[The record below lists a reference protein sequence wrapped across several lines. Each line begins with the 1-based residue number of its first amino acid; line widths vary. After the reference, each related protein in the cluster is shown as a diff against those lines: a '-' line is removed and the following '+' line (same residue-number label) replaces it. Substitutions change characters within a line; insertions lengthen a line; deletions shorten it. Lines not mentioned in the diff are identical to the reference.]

1 MNINIS
7 TKGSILF
14 GGKNINFSHKYQLP
28 IRRVL
33 ITKELVYVL
42 LYPENDDRK
51 SEGYK
56 EYDKNNLFAF
66 DFEGDLK
73 WRTGKLIRETYRKD
87 GVLYEY
93 APVSISLD
101 NNLLI
106 LDYGSIALKV
116 WLNPMTGEI
125 VKQEEDK
132 YRF

>member
-14 GGKNINFSHKYQLP
+14 DKKSINFLHTYQLP

-33 ITKELVYVL
+33 VTEKLVYVL

-51 SEGYK
+51 SDSYV

-66 DFEGDLK
+66 DFEGELK
-73 WRTGKLIRETYRKD
+73 WRTGKLILETYRKD
-87 GVLYEY
+87 SVFYEY
-93 APVSISLD
+93 APVSLNLD
-101 NNLLI
+101 GDLLL
-106 LDYGSIALKV
+106 LDYGSIALRV
-116 WLNPMTGEI
+116 WLDPITGKKI
-125 VKQEEDK
+125 KQQDDK

>member
-7 TKGSILF
+7 TKGSISF
-14 GGKNINFSHKYQLP
+14 GKKSINFVHTYQLP

-33 ITKELVYVL
+33 ITEKLVYVL
-42 LYPENDDRK
+42 LYPENDDRR
-51 SEGYK
+51 SDNYV

-73 WRTGKLIRETYRKD
+73 WRVGKLIRETYRKD
-87 GVLYEY
+87 GMFYEY
-93 APVSISLD
+93 APVSL
-101 NNLLI
+101 NLNDDLLL

-116 WLNPMTGEI
+116 WLDPITGKI
-125 VKQEEDK
+125 VKQQEDK